1 MLRAARGQQHAQATK
16 RSWNVVVFSVGGMK
30 LAARTEDVGGV
41 SPWTESIPVPSR
53 TPFVQAMLKRDNH
66 VMPVYDLAAR
76 LSRKLTGSPLLC
88 LVARQLDGPMAIC
101 IDADVPSLETVDA
114 TAIRRTTWDIEM
126 LGSHDWRKRCPLW
139 LQRLG
144 DRDGCRQKFRVPE
157 RICDAEVLVGWSI
170 AVRKVAERY

>member
-16 RSWNVVVFSVGGMK
+16 RSWNVVVFSVGGVK

-88 LVARQLDGPMAIC
+88 LVARHLDGPMAIC

-114 TAIRRTTWDIEM
+114 TAIRQNGRGDIET
-126 LGSHDWRKRCPLW
+126 LGSVTIGENDVAIVA

-144 DRDGCRQKFRVPE
+144 RSRQ
-157 RICDAEVLVGWSI
+157 D
-170 AVRKVAERY
+170 AVRSSEY

>member
-53 TPFVQAMLKRDNH
+53 TPFVQAMLKRDNN
-66 VMPVYDLAAR
+66 VIPVYDLAAR

-88 LVARQLDGPMAIC
+88 LVARHLDGPMAIC

-114 TAIRRTTWDIEM
+114 TAIRQNGRGDIET
-126 LGSHDWRKRCPLW
+126 LGSVTIGENDVAIVA

-144 DRDGCRQKFRVPE
+144 RSRQ
-157 RICDAEVLVGWSI
+157 D
-170 AVRKVAERY
+170 AVRSSEY